1 MNDLYQ
7 MMNNDKNSLTLSD
20 ADLDLL
26 RVERDDAIA
35 IMTSI
40 DTAQSHFCID
50 KSTLAAEAAS
60 FYLKQRQRIFNSGFP
75 SSLLPYLTLVK
86 DKLTQLSHV
95 FIELYKI
102 HPGYIYFLKDNYPDV
117 VIWTLL
123 STGFEQI
130 DKKACLFAI
139 TMSDA
144 LGVQE
149 WQSIACLA
157 GSEQL
162 APVSR
167 LLMQSSSVSSSL
179 LFATLQLRGEL
190 SSTFALAL
198 LNADCIIDKEIVH
211 RYLVTQNVPSS
222 CAWLTEQPVNS
233 ANVFEQLLS
242 RVDRGAWFRTVYDPD
257 QAEIPDEMK
266 VFGYILD
273 IPEYT
278 HIAID
283 LNSPLAPIMF
293 ALKGDSSTANDVIT
307 LLSSMD
313 EDTAEPWIVSLYIVF
328 GDKLPVLPSQIGRD
342 IDYALAVTEIQGWW
356 QGISDGLFS
365 SWRYGERPSF
375 DNTLEILASI
385 EVTADFRQWIWNEL
399 CVICRGY
406 FPWNSLVNAQH
417 QYAALSKMKGNS
429 IARERYNLRAQY
441 AVMGY

>member
-1 MNDLYQ
+1 MNDFNQ
-7 MMNNDKNSLTLSD
+7 MMNNEKNGPTFAD

-26 RVERDDAIA
+26 RVECDDAIA
-35 IMTSI
+35 LINSI
-40 DTAQSHFCID
+40 DTAQSNFCID

-75 SSLLPYLTLVK
+75 STLLPYLTLVK

-102 HPGYIYFLKDNYPDV
+102 HPGYIYFLKDNYPNV
-117 VIWTLL
+117 AIWTLL
-123 STGFEQI
+123 STDFEQL
-130 DKKACLFAI
+130 DNRACLFAI
-139 TMSDA
+139 SMSD
-144 LGVQE
+144 GVGAQE
-149 WQSIACLA
+149 WKSIACLSD
-157 GSEQL
+157 SEQL
-162 APVSR
+162 ASVSR
-167 LLMQSSSVSSSL
+167 QLIQSSSVSSSL
-179 LFATLQLRGEL
+179 LFTTLQLRGEL
-190 SSTFALAL
+190 STTFALAL
-198 LNADCIIDKEIVH
+198 LKADGVIDKEIVH
-211 RYLVTQNVPSS
+211 RYLVTQNVSSS
-222 CAWLTEQPVNS
+222 CAWLADQAIS
-233 ANVFEQLLS
+233 AENVFEQLLS
-242 RVDRGAWFRTVYDPD
+242 RADRGAWFRTLYASEQTEV
-257 QAEIPDEMK
+257 PDEMK

-278 HIAID
+278 HIEID
-283 LNSPLAPIMF
+283 VSSPFAPIMF
-293 ALKGDSSTANDVIT
+293 ALKGDSRTANDVIT

-365 SWRYGERPSF
+365 SWRYGEQQSF

-385 EVTADFRQWIWNEL
+385 EVTADFRQWVWNEL